1 MRPEFSSSL
10 SLTDSKNVTSQLQE
24 PASKRAMAIFSKM
37 DLNDDGRVT
46 KEEFMQCCLED
57 DNMINLLTPPG

>member
-1 MRPEFSSSL
+1 
-10 SLTDSKNVTSQLQE
+10 
-24 PASKRAMAIFSKM
+24 M

-46 KEEFMQCCLED
+46 KEEFMKCCLED